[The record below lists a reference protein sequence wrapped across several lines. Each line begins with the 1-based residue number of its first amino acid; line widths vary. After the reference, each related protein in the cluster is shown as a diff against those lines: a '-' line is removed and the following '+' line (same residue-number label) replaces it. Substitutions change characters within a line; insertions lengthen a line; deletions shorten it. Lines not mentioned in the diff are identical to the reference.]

1 VKALGRI
8 EGDKVC
14 LDRSLKQYRL
24 KTPVTVELSKVL
36 DLGTKG
42 LAQYVLQ
49 GLTSTRPLLIPF
61 VLNNTSLVKLAER
74 LLRKF
79 SGSTMSL
86 YAYTNSV
93 HQYSQ
98 RLGLTPDQIISDAR
112 RSKRHVQNHE
122 KLVEQVLAELQDAKR
137 SPGRRNGFAK
147 QIRSWYSSNDIEL
160 KLTTVPRP
168 TVEHKD
174 RAPTQD
180 ELTRLIDL
188 ADLRGKVIVSCLA
201 LGGFREGTL
210 AKLEYHH
217 FKTDLVNNVSPIHLH
232 IEAGIV
238 KGGYS
243 PYHTFVSTE
252 AIVHV
257 QNYLDSRRK
266 GLPILNGAHTPRPE
280 LKPEE
285 INDNSPI
292 IRDEQLWRDHAIAR
306 PIGEKQIYKIIH
318 SLYFKTG
325 LLQPIRDQSDQ
336 HSYELRVHSIRKF
349 FKTNLVARGVPEPIA
364 DYMMGHVPDTYV
376 DVESQGIERLREIYT
391 RAALTVRP
399 KPQTP
404 PFETLSMI
412 AKGLGLDPEKVLVK
426 DMFSEPHRG
435 MVMGMGA
442 SEEERA
448 RVVLAALK
456 DHLTQKPAKG
466 LESPKFARKVVGP
479 PGFEP
484 GTVRCLLPVAM
495 SLPLF
500 QSVDVK
506 PG

>member
-1 VKALGRI
+1 LRIEDLEFVKALGSI
-8 EGDKVC
+8 DGDKIH
-14 LDRSLKQYRL
+14 LQRSQKQYRL

-36 DLGTKG
+36 ALGTKG

-49 GLTSTRPLLIPF
+49 GLTSTRPRLIPF
-61 VLNNTSLVKLAER
+61 LLDNTSVVKLAER

-112 RSKRHVQNHE
+112 KSESDIQNHQTI
-122 KLVEQVLAELQDAKR
+122 VEGMLAELQDANR
-137 SPGRRNGFAK
+137 SSGRRNGFAK
-147 QIRSWYSSNDIEL
+147 QIRSWYSSNGIEL
-160 KLTTVPRP
+160 KLTNVPRP
-168 TVEHKD
+168 TVEHDD

-188 ADLRGKVIVSCLA
+188 ADSRGKVIVSFLA

-210 AKLEYHH
+210 AKLEYRHV
-217 FKTDLVNNVSPIHLH
+217 KNDLENNISPIHLH

-238 KGGYS
+238 KGRYCH
-243 PYHTFVSTE
+243 YHTFLSTE
-252 AIVHV
+252 AIGHV
-257 QNYLDSRRK
+257 RNYFDSRRK

-280 LKPEE
+280 PKPEE
-285 INDNSPI
+285 INDYTPV
-292 IRDEQLWRDHAIAR
+292 IRDEQLWRDHGKAR

-325 LLQPIRDQSDQ
+325 LLKPIKKELQSDQ

-349 FKTNLVARGVPEPIA
+349 FKTQLITKSVPERMV
-364 DYMMGHVPDTYV
+364 DYWMGHVPDVYT
-376 DVESQGIERLREIYT
+376 DIESQGVERLREIYA
-391 RAALTVRP
+391 RAALTIRP
-399 KPQTP
+399 RAQTP
-404 PFETLSMI
+404 PFETLSII
-412 AKGLGLDPEKVLVK
+412 AKGLGLDPEKVLVR
-426 DMFSEPHRG
+426 DMFAEPHRG
-435 MVMGMGA
+435 VVEGTIA

-456 DHLTQKPAKG
+456 DYLIQNPATD

-484 GTVRCLLPVAM
+484 GTVRCLLQR
-495 SLPLF
+495 L
-500 QSVDVK
+500 
-506 PG
+506 